1 MSLLPQQPLAQALA
15 EHKEN
20 FTPANSRKR
29 SREESPASSSTS
41 SSSSTTSITAKSRCY
56 VTIQRSP
63 VKNICQLEPDVLCY
77 LMTFLKV
84 DALKIVVFL
93 SRALRDTV
101 TSYFVILLKKPIFH
115 ISIVEIIKKGKET
128 FHRDFPTLDKAME
141 MMHILSTLKQY
152 NPKKTM
158 VLELEAGVHNIVGTW
173 TNPSCTTYQQTLSV
187 LCDKL
192 SIVGQ
197 GLGETF
203 IYGGLVVEN
212 GRSLSITS
220 LTIKNPSGY
229 GLVAMGEGM
238 TNVTKMTKMIV
249 GNVKIEE
256 CLYHGVSAE
265 GGGVELEANEVQVC
279 KNGECG
285 VWVVGLKT
293 IARLTNFISHNNKSA
308 GVCTSSSAVV
318 DLKGEKTSVHD
329 NEGYGLYAAGTTINV
344 YRPCVLSQVS
354 RGNRRQNVAK
364 INGGI
369 IRQNDDSK

>member
-1 MSLLPQQPLAQALA
+1 
-15 EHKEN
+15 
-20 FTPANSRKR
+20 
-29 SREESPASSSTS
+29 
-41 SSSSTTSITAKSRCY
+41 
-56 VTIQRSP
+56 
-63 VKNICQLEPDVLCY
+63 
-77 LMTFLKV
+77 
-84 DALKIVVFL
+84 
-93 SRALRDTV
+93 
-101 TSYFVILLKKPIFH
+101 
-115 ISIVEIIKKGKET
+115 
-128 FHRDFPTLDKAME
+128 ME
-141 MMHILSTLKQY
+141 MMHILSTLKEY
-152 NPKKTM
+152 NPSKTM
-158 VLELEAGVHNIVGTW
+158 VLELEAGVHDVAGTW

-197 GLGETF
+197 GRGETF

-212 GRSLSITS
+212 GRSLSITG

-249 GNVKIEE
+249 RNVKIEE
-256 CLYHGVSAE
+256 CLYHAVSAE
-265 GGGVELEANEVQVC
+265 GVGGVELEANEVQVC

-318 DLKGEKTSVHD
+318 DLKGERTSVHD

-369 IRQNDDSK
+369 VRQNDDDSK